1 MQVTDAGI
9 YYWDGLH
16 KKIFLIGGEGGNRP
30 LSEVKGMHGFL
41 KDLQGDIS
49 LRKENGGDNPILGKG
64 VHIVKDLVN
73 NEVLFTFHGIWQA
86 FNLESNTLYSQGQ
99 IVFYDKKY
107 YIITVTYTSL
117 DTEDINLLLQ
127 ELYANAILTTTLPTT
142 TLTLVFDELAGQ
154 FSSRYSATPPL
165 YIENGDI
172 LLSTN
177 PNTRNE
183 VYKHNSGNYG
193 EFYNN
198 KEEAFIKLVLNKDA
212 DVNKILRFIEFN
224 SIVKDDQN
232 NINRAQTITGFQ
244 VTTEYQDT
252 GKVTFSSGRIK
263 RKFDK
268 WRLKIPRDQNNG
280 STDRLRSTHFI
291 LTLYFDNTYNREI
304 ILNRIIHHYDIQ
316 MY

>member
-1 MQVTDAGI
+1 M
-9 YYWDGLH
+9 
-16 KKIFLIGGEGGNRP
+16 
-30 LSEVKGMHGFL
+30 
-41 KDLQGDIS
+41 
-49 LRKENGGDNPILGKG
+49 
-64 VHIVKDLVN
+64 
-73 NEVLFTFHGIWQA
+73 
-86 FNLESNTLYSQGQ
+86 
-99 IVFYDKKY
+99 
-107 YIITVTYTSL
+107 
-117 DTEDINLLLQ
+117 
-127 ELYANAILTTTLPTT
+127 
-142 TLTLVFDELAGQ
+142 
-154 FSSRYSATPPL
+154 